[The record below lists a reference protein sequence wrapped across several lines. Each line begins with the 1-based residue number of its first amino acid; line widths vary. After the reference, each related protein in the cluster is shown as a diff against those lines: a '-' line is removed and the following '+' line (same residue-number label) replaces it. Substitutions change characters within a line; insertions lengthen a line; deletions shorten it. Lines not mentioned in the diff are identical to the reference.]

1 MELRPLGSA
10 GTAVSALGLGT
21 MTFGAE
27 TDEAGSHAQLDR
39 FVEAGGTFIDTADV
53 YSRGVSESI
62 IGSWIAARGG
72 ASDLVIAT
80 KGRFPMSED
89 PLDAGAGRRHLLSA
103 VDASLDRLGLDHV
116 DLYQVHGWDAA
127 VPLEETLETLTSIV
141 ESGRARYV
149 GWSNVTGW
157 QLQRIVD
164 HARFHGW
171 SPPVTL
177 QPQYNLLDR
186 TIELELLPLCMEQG
200 IGLLP
205 WSPLGGG
212 WLTGKYR
219 RDDRPT
225 GATRLGEDPN
235 RGVEAYDG
243 RNVDRT
249 WDILAVVEDIAA
261 ERGASMAQVA
271 LAWVRDRPTVSSVL
285 LGART
290 VEQLEDN
297 LGAVDLTLSHDERD
311 RLTRVS
317 AVGLPPYPYGMIRKW
332 CGITAWDEL
341 GTVVDVGGAS
351 PD

>member
-1 MELRPLGSA
+1 MELRPLGGA
-10 GTAVSALGLGT
+10 GTLVSALGLGT
-21 MTFGAE
+21 MTFGME
-27 TDEAGSHAQLDR
+27 TDEAGAHAQLDR
-39 FVEAGGTFIDTADV
+39 FVDAGGTFIDTADV
-53 YSRGVSESI
+53 YSRGASESI
-62 IGSWIAARGG
+62 IGSWLATRGR
-72 ASDLVIAT
+72 STDLVIAT
-80 KGRFPMSED
+80 KGRFPMSDD
-89 PLDAGAGRRHLLSA
+89 PLDAGAGRRHLLAS
-103 VDASLDRLGLDHV
+103 VDRSLDRLGLEYV

-127 VPLEETLETLTSIV
+127 VHLDETLETLTTIV

-157 QLQRIVD
+157 QLQRIAD
-164 HARFHGW
+164 RSRGNGW
-171 SPPVTL
+171 SPPATL

-186 TIELELLPLCMEQG
+186 TIELELMPVCMEQG

-225 GATRLGEDPN
+225 GATRLGENPN

-249 WDILAVVEDIAA
+249 WDILSVVEDIAA
-261 ERGASMAQVA
+261 ERSVSMAQVA

-290 VEQLEDN
+290 LEQLEDN
-297 LGAVDLTLSHDERD
+297 LGSADVALTADETR
-311 RLTRVS
+311 RLTEVS
-317 AVGLPPYPYGMIRKW
+317 ATGLPPYPYGMVRQW
-332 CGITAWDEL
+332 CGVTAWDEL
-341 GTVVDVGGAS
+341 GTVSAVDDG
-351 PD
+351 